1 VILATDPEAR
11 RLLEAVADIAFIAGA
26 NHYHSGDSRQDTD
39 LFIKGAFEFEKKRKV
54 DEKRNETYDGEDYM
68 TAIERFAYDLLELEP
83 LWGQQPPATGN
94 ATPTL
99 IGDGETQKEKINM
112 EETASKWTRFM
123 DMNSGGGQKE
133 KWSIILIEA
142 PENEARVIFYNRFG
156 HNPERVT
163 CTCCG
168 EDYSITEG
176 DSLEQLTAYERGCR
190 YAYVHKETGVVA
202 PHGFVPTEGAVEQ
215 YTRKYVEGSEHGT
228 SRRYLTLEEYLKDEK
243 VLVVRASEIPPDQR
257 QGDVPAQG
265 YVWAE

>member
-1 VILATDPEAR
+1 
-11 RLLEAVADIAFIAGA
+11 
-26 NHYHSGDSRQDTD
+26 
-39 LFIKGAFEFEKKRKV
+39 
-54 DEKRNETYDGEDYM
+54 
-68 TAIERFAYDLLELEP
+68 
-83 LWGQQPPATGN
+83 
-94 ATPTL
+94 
-99 IGDGETQKEKINM
+99 
-112 EETASKWTRFM
+112 M